1 MQSRLQNMRSKP
13 VLVTGATGYVGSRL
27 VPQLLASGYRVRAMG
42 RTAQKLIR
50 HPWGQDPRVEIV
62 EGNVLDLESLAR
74 AAAGC
79 SAAFYLVHSMMARKR
94 DFAEADRQ
102 GAYHMTQAAER
113 AGLVHMIYLGGL
125 GDARHASLSKHLKS
139 RHEVSDI
146 LKSGSVPVTY
156 LRAAMILGSG
166 SASFEILR
174 YLVEHLPVM
183 ITPRWV
189 HIPCQPIAISNVLN
203 YLQGCLEH
211 AETRDETYDIG
222 GPDILTY
229 RDIIDIYSQEARL
242 MRRRIIPVPVL
253 TPKLSAYWIHLVT
266 PVPSSIAIPLTEGLK
281 IPVICQDHRIRS
293 IIPQKLLGC
302 RETVRLALQRIP
314 QLLAQSVK
322 VHNGSPV
329 PPEWTYDGDADYAG
343 GTSLDRGYRIRI
355 RASADQ
361 VWAPIRRIGGR
372 TGWFF
377 AEPLWRL
384 RGLIDRW
391 SGGTGYRR
399 GRPDTGHFSPGDP
412 IDFWRVLQVRAPFY
426 LLLRAEIKFPGEA
439 LLEFHV
445 IRISKKV
452 TELQLISRYHPR
464 GAVGFLYW
472 FALYPVHEWIFRGM
486 LKNMAKSTGE
496 RIMTKI
502 IGFIP

>member
-1 MQSRLQNMRSKP
+1 MRSKP

-62 EGNVLDLESLAR
+62 EGNVLDLESLTR

-79 SAAFYLVHSMMARKR
+79 SEAFYLVHSMMARKR

-113 AGLVHMIYLGGL
+113 AGLAHMIYLGGL
-125 GDARHASLSKHLKS
+125 GDVEHASLSKHLKS
-139 RHEVSDI
+139 RHEVADI
-146 LKSGSVPVTY
+146 LMSGSVPVTY

-211 AETRDETYDIG
+211 AETRNEMFDIG

-242 MRRRIIPVPVL
+242 IRRRIIPVPVL
-253 TPKLSAYWIHLVT
+253 TPKLSAYWIHFVT

-281 IPVICQDHRIRS
+281 TPVICTDHRIRS
-293 IIPQKLLGC
+293 IVPQKLLGC

-314 QLLAQSVK
+314 QLQAQSCWA
-322 VHNGSPV
+322 HDGSPV
-329 PPEWTYDGDADYAG
+329 PPEWAHKGDADYAG
-343 GTSLDRGYRIRI
+343 GTTLDRGYRVRI
-355 RASADQ
+355 QAAADQ
-361 VWAPIRRIGGR
+361 VWDPIRRIGGR
-372 TGWFF
+372 TGWYF
-377 AEPLWRL
+377 ATPLWRL
-384 RGLIDRW
+384 RGLIDRL
-391 SGGTGYRR
+391 SGGIGFRK
-399 GRPDTGHFSPGDP
+399 GRPNPEAFAPGDP
-412 IDFWRVLQVRAPFY
+412 VDFWRVLEVRAPFF
-426 LLLRAEIKFPGEA
+426 LLLQAEMKFPGEA
-439 LLEFHV
+439 HMEFHV
-445 IRISKKV
+445 VSVSEDV
-452 TELQLISRYHPR
+452 TELQLISRYFPR
-464 GAVGFLYW
+464 GILGFLYW
-472 FALYPVHEWIFRGM
+472 FALFPAHEWIFRKM
-486 LKNMAKSTGE
+486 LRKMAESTGKPLL
-496 RIMTKI
+496 TKVF
-502 IGFIP
+502 GFIA